1 MRALKIALVATA
13 ALATAAPAFAQYQP
27 TQQYQ
32 RDLRTYENDR
42 ADYADRRE
50 QYEQARASYEERRET
65 YERERARYDARY
77 GPGAYVRVYGP
88 APAWDDSYW
97 SDRYRS
103 VRWSSRDD
111 YDRELRRYEA
121 DRRTYDRQ
129 HGMGAY
135 ERRYGPP
142 PIWAAGDYGRD
153 ASYSGT
159 YVDPCRDRRSNNST
173 VAGGL
178 LGALAGA
185 ALGSN
190 VAARNARTEGAV
202 LGAVV
207 GGAIGAGIGRAH
219 ENAKCDDTGYYY
231 SYDQTIPYR
240 ESRYERGRRSGQYDY
255 SYYSRQRCR
264 LAPAPIRG
272 DEYRYVR
279 VCPDRDGRYRITG

>member
-1 MRALKIALVATA
+1 MRAIKIALVATA

-32 RDLRTYENDR
+32 RDLQTYQNQR

-50 QYEQARASYEERRET
+50 QYEQARAAYEQRRET

-77 GPGAYVRVYGP
+77 GTGSYVRVYGP

-97 SDRYRS
+97 TDRYRT

-111 YDRELRRYEA
+111 FDRELRRYEA
-121 DRRTYDRQ
+121 DRRTYDREN
-129 HGMGAY
+129 GVGAY

-142 PIWAAGDYGRD
+142 PVWSATDYGRD
-153 ASYSGT
+153 ASYAGN
-159 YVDPCRDRRSNNST
+159 YADPCRDRRSNNST

-178 LGALAGA
+178 IGALAGA

-207 GGAIGAGIGRAH
+207 GGAIGAGVGRAH
-219 ENAKCDDTGYYY
+219 ENAKCDDAGYYY
-231 SYDQTIPYR
+231 SYDQTVPYR

-255 SYYSRQRCR
+255 SYYNRQRCR
-264 LAPAPIRG
+264 LAPAPISG

-279 VCPDRDGRYRITG
+279 VCPDREGRYRITG